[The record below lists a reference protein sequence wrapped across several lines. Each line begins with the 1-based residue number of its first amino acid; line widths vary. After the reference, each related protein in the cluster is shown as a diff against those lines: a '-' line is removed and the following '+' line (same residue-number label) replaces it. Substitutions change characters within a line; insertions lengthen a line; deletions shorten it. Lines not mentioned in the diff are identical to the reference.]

1 MEKLPYH
8 FISINNKIK
17 KIWTTGFDIDI
28 DSTSRWRGKYNEF
41 TIHFIQAA
49 LLHLSAK
56 GELCPETAILN
67 IFHKR

>member
-8 FISINNKIK
+8 FFSINNKIK
-17 KIWTTGFDIDI
+17 KIWTTGLDIVI
-28 DSTSRWRGKYNEF
+28 DSTSWWRGKYIEF
-41 TIHFIQAA
+41 TFHFIQAA